1 MTAEVELAAAAS
13 AAQQHHQHHQQQ
25 RKASNAGS
33 DDLLA
38 PLPSNVGAGASHGR
52 RMSRVLGGGGGGGR
66 QGRGRLG
73 TLAGPS
79 LMLGGGDHGARS
91 GQPPPL
97 ENTYRLKPDESQRFN
112 CRLATEIL
120 TAALETAVAG
130 VGQKYD
136 AERCRSACQSAAE
149 QARRELRELDSR
161 RYKLVVNVSIVQLLG
176 QSAAV
181 ASRSVGNPETDNYA
195 TAQVSAGEFACVATV
210 HALYYE

>member
-1 MTAEVELAAAAS
+1 EMTAEVELAAAAS

-52 RMSRVLGGGGGGGR
+52 RMSRAGHPG
-66 QGRGRLG
+66 
-73 TLAGPS
+73 GPS

>member
-1 MTAEVELAAAAS
+1 EMTAEVELAAAAS

-52 RMSRVLGGGGGGGR
+52 RMSR
-66 QGRGRLG
+66 GRGRLG

-161 RYKLVVNVSIVQLLG
+161 RYKLVVNVSIMQLLG

>member
-1 MTAEVELAAAAS
+1 LLTADG
-13 AAQQHHQHHQQQ
+13 HGI
-25 RKASNAGS
+25 RAGH
-33 DDLLA
+33 
-38 PLPSNVGAGASHGR
+38 PG
-52 RMSRVLGGGGGGGR
+52 
-66 QGRGRLG
+66 
-73 TLAGPS
+73 GPS

-136 AERCRSACQSAAE
+136 AESSAAE

-161 RYKLVVNVSIVQLLG
+161 RYKLVVNVSIIVQLLG